1 MADEE
6 DTVVVDGANNVA
18 KVLASKEYERVPIQM
33 DHPNRLVTCTGIGGG
48 GHGIVVLKKHVL
60 GAYKYPPHKTNE
72 NCPSL
77 ITLLVSLILT
87 IILIM

>member
-33 DHPNRLVTCTGIGGG
+33 DHPNRLVTSITSMVG
-48 GHGIVVLKKHVL
+48 GH
-60 GAYKYPPHKTNE
+60 
-72 NCPSL
+72 
-77 ITLLVSLILT
+77 
-87 IILIM
+87 